1 MSDRTRTKRSLSPIL
16 ERRVLGVVFA
26 LVALAAFLGCATSQL
41 GQRKD
46 FTRGSLLRGDD
57 VDRDSAS
64 PDHGARAALVANDRV
79 NRAPSQTEL
88 IDVGDRERAAGAYGR
103 AHLAYVRAHFANEK
117 ELAPLER
124 IAYLALRSN
133 SVKAENLFR
142 ELLEESPDDPSLLVG
157 LAYSELAQGESSR
170 ALATLDRALV
180 VDPSSPA
187 ANAALAVTH
196 DTLQDFGRASE
207 SNIRAMAA
215 SGASVQMLNN
225 QGVSSLLA
233 GRQEEASRM
242 LRRANRIDP
251 ARRLAANNL
260 GLALGLAGQDQEAY
274 DAFRQHGT
282 RGDALNNLGL
292 ICYLRGDW
300 DEARTHFEAAL
311 LSSETDELR
320 VLRNLERLDFSLA
333 KH

>member
-1 MSDRTRTKRSLSPIL
+1 MSDRMRMNKRFSADCAHRI
-16 ERRVLGVVFA
+16 LGVV
-26 LVALAAFLGCATSQL
+26 VALLALAGFLGCATSQL
-41 GQRKD
+41 GERED
-46 FTRGSLLRGDD
+46 ATRGSLLRGDD

-64 PDHGARAALVANDRV
+64 PGHGARAALVANHRT
-79 NRAPSQTEL
+79 NQAPSPTEL
-88 IDVGDRERAAGAYGR
+88 IDVGDRERAAGDYDR
-103 AHLAYVRAHFANEK
+103 AHLAYVRAHFSDQK

-133 SVKAENLFR
+133 SVEAEKLFQ

-170 ALATLDRALV
+170 ARASLHRALV

-196 DTLQDFGRASE
+196 DALQDFGRASE
-207 SNIRAMAA
+207 SNTRAMAT

-233 GRQEEASRM
+233 GRQSEAIRL
-242 LRRANRIDP
+242 LRRAGRIDP
-251 ARRLAANNL
+251 NSRLAANNL
-260 GLALGLAGQDQEAY
+260 GLALGLARRDQEAY
-274 DAFRQHGT
+274 EAFRQHGT
-282 RGDALNNLGL
+282 RGDALNNLGF

-320 VLRNLERLDFSLA
+320 VLRNLERLDASLA